1 MSRLKTKFILM
12 FILVLFLSSSIALG
26 VSWLIT
32 DLILA
37 NVPVVRA
44 ALLSRTLNQTLTLI
58 YSLLI
63 ASLMIILLTRRM
75 LKPLDRLTKATQEV
89 INGNFDVNVPENPR
103 MDELGRLERNF
114 NKMIRELKG
123 NLYLRKDFTNS
134 ISHEFRT
141 PLSTITAYA
150 RLIQSG
156 HITDEERS
164 EYAGIILQ
172 ESTRLTGLTSSI
184 LRLSKLENQ
193 EIPENTREFSL
204 DEQIRQVIML
214 LEPHWSKKNIDLD
227 VDMDECR
234 ICTEEEL
241 LRQVWQN
248 LIGNAV
254 KFTGESGMISVTL
267 RYSDKAIT
275 VKITDNGIGMAEE
288 TISKIFDQFY
298 QGEPLHGG
306 EGNGLGLTIVKR
318 ILDICDGKITVAS
331 KKGQGSSFTVELPV
345 I

>member
-12 FILVLFLSSSIALG
+12 FILVLFLSSSLALG

-89 INGNFDVNVPENPR
+89 INGNFDVNVPENSR
-103 MDELGRLERNF
+103 RDELSRLERNF
-114 NKMIRELKG
+114 NKMVRELKG

-156 HITDEERS
+156 NITDDERK
-164 EYAGIILQ
+164 EYSDIILQ
-172 ESTRLTGLTSSI
+172 ESSRLTGLTSSI
-184 LRLSKLENQ
+184 LRLSKLDNQ
-193 EIPENTREFSL
+193 TIPENTREFSL

-214 LEPHWSKKNIDLD
+214 LEPQWNKKNIEMD

-254 KFTGESGMISVTL
+254 KFTGEGGVISVTL
-267 RYSDKAIT
+267 RYTDKAII
-275 VKITDNGIGMAEE
+275 VKVTDNGIGMTEE
-288 TISKIFDQFY
+288 TMSKIFNQFY
-298 QGEPLHGG
+298 QGEPLANS

-318 ILDICDGKITVAS
+318 ILDICDGEITATS
-331 KKGQGSSFTVELPV
+331 KKGQGSSFTVKLHV
-345 I
+345 V